1 MVFGSFRGA
10 ESRSRPGGTCS
21 PGRQGDAVNLFQVVK
36 QAVLKLLQ
44 GQQDAQLVV
53 GPLALITGVL
63 AIEDQGGGAAVL
75 NGVEGIE
82 DDAVSL
88 GLGQAQLGRVGQGIE
103 SQDSLPGG
111 DTDFFGL
118 PLSVILVPQL
128 ASLRQVQGGAGH
140 AGVVL
145 AQLREFP

>member
-1 MVFGSFRGA
+1 M
-10 ESRSRPGGTCS
+10 
-21 PGRQGDAVNLFQVVK
+21 VK